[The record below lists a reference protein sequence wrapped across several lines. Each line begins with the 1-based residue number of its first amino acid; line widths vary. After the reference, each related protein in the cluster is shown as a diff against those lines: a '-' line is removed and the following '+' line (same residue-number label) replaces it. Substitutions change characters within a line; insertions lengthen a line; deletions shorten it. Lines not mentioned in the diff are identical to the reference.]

1 MALSRS
7 KSFSDIDSVCC
18 SNGVC
23 TKSSKAKK
31 KGLGSKA
38 ERKGLGT
45 FLPPVPPK
53 NTYVTQSD
61 GSTLRTMHNKCAKH
75 RVDVNGKIIRCLS
88 FFASHPSQCPEDNW
102 LPRHIG
108 EDFLLIDTY
117 TARLMSECE
126 CQLLVDPS
134 DPKEEPTIVAVE
146 MKIIPNQSNTKEDLS
161 DMFSQMAQVSGAKK

>member
-1 MALSRS
+1 MSLSRS

-23 TKSSKAKK
+23 TKS
-31 KGLGSKA
+31 GSKA

-45 FLPPVPPK
+45 FVPPK
-53 NTYVTQSD
+53 NTYITQSD
-61 GSTLRTMHNKCAKH
+61 GSTLRTMQNKCVKH
-75 RVDVNGKIIRCLS
+75 RVDVNGKILRCLS
-88 FFASHPSQCPEDNW
+88 FFASHPSQCPEESW
-102 LPRHIG
+102 IPKHIG

-126 CQLLVDPS
+126 CQLLIDPS
-134 DPKEEPTIVAVE
+134 DPKDEPSIVGIE
-146 MKIIPNQSNTKEDLS
+146 MKIIPNHKNTKEDLS